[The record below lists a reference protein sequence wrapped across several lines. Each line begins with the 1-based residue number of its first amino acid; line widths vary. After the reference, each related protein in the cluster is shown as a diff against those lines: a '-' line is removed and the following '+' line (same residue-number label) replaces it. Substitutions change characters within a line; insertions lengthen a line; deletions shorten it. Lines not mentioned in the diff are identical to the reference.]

1 MPGRPKPLA
10 RPSSP
15 SDLDIVA
22 GLLSNGQV
30 HPARQ
35 AHRSPVPR
43 RRTVFSWGED
53 DWRGR
58 VRAIDPR
65 DPPAVIAVPCCI
77 EDRTIWPSP
86 LALPPRQLGIE
97 SVRQEPLHRVRPLLL
112 GRIAISGGKLDR
124 GGAGVVGRALVGGVR
139 GWGAGIA
146 RG

>member
-1 MPGRPKPLA
+1 MPGRLKPLA

-15 SDLDIVA
+15 SDLNIAA
-22 GLLSNGQV
+22 GLLSKGEV

-65 DPPAVIAVPCCI
+65 DPPAVIAVPCRIDRFGLDRACAGPAAAGVDGVRFLAGRAGL
-77 EDRTIWPSP
+77 DRTGD
-86 LALPPRQLGIE
+86 LY
-97 SVRQEPLHRVRPLLL
+97 
-112 GRIAISGGKLDR
+112 LD
-124 GGAGVVGRALVGGVR
+124 
-139 GWGAGIA
+139 
-146 RG
+146 